1 MKEYLEK
8 SSKILDELQT
18 TEQGLSEAEAARRLS
33 EHGPNRLAAGKK
45 KSNLQ
50 RFFEELKDPMILIL
64 LAAAL
69 ISGITS
75 AYEGESYADVVII
88 LTVVIINAVLGVL
101 QESKAEK
108 AIEALQE
115 IAAATSKVMRGGK
128 MEVKKSEE
136 LVPGDIVILEAG
148 DAVPADGRI
157 LESASMKIEEAALT
171 GESVPVNKTADVLNA
186 GAASEVP
193 LGDRKNMVY
202 MGSTVVYGRGRAV
215 ITGTGMKTEM
225 GKIAHVLTQSADES
239 TPLQKRLNQLSKILS
254 VMVLAICAVIFVVGI
269 LKEGVTPQ
277 NILNTFMVAVS
288 LAVAAIPEGLAA
300 VVTIVLSIGV
310 TKMSKRNAV
319 IRKLT
324 AVETLGCTQVICSD
338 KTGTLTQN
346 KMTVVKHEG
355 SDIKRLVSV
364 MALCSDAE
372 PDENGEAVGEPTEC
386 ALVNDAQKEGCPKKS
401 LSVQYPRVG
410 EAPFDSMRK
419 RMTTI
424 HRANDGTYFSCTKGA
439 PDEILKRCTSVWRD
453 GRKQPMTEAFRQEI
467 LSQNK
472 AMADQA
478 LRVLAAAGR
487 AWNQM
492 PSSQEPD
499 FLEQDLCFL
508 GLCGMID
515 PVRPE
520 VVDAIRECRGAGIRP
535 VMITGDHKDTAVAIA
550 KKLGILE
557 AGRKAVTGAEIDQL
571 SDEELDRR
579 IEEYAVYARVQP
591 EHKVRIVD
599 AWKRKG
605 RITAMTGDGVNDAPS
620 IKRADIGIG
629 MGITG
634 TDVTKN
640 VADMVLADDNFATI
654 IVAVEEGRRIYD
666 NIRKAIQFLL
676 ASNLAEVLSIFCA
689 TLMGFTILNPVHLLW
704 INLITDSLPALALG
718 VDKNDGKKLMGRPP
732 RTASESLL
740 ANGGLSVI
748 CFYGALIA
756 GISLT
761 AFFTVPYMLMK
772 QERADFSV
780 AVLAA
785 FLEQKKVLK
794 RAQTYAFTVLGMS
807 QLFHAVGMRDVRQSI
822 FSRRPFENRL
832 MLVAGGIG
840 FLLQAA
846 VTELPFLT
854 GVFETL
860 RLSVGEWLYLAGL
873 SCFPLL
879 AHELFVLLEK
889 NGTQKPMEKFGR
901 DAYESD
907 RDHERAA

>member
-1 MKEYLEK
+1 MVRIGLFLYRKRPVYQWELITGTQKAFSEERTDGNERVSGK

-88 LTVVIINAVLGVL
+88 LAVVIINAVLGVL

-472 AMADQA
+472 AMADRHSACWRQ
-478 LRVLAAAGR
+478 
-487 AWNQM
+487 
-492 PSSQEPD
+492 QE
-499 FLEQDLCFL
+499 E
-508 GLCGMID
+508 
-515 PVRPE
+515 
-520 VVDAIRECRGAGIRP
+520 RGTR
-535 VMITGDHKDTAVAIA
+535 
-550 KKLGILE
+550 
-557 AGRKAVTGAEIDQL
+557 
-571 SDEELDRR
+571 
-579 IEEYAVYARVQP
+579 
-591 EHKVRIVD
+591 
-599 AWKRKG
+599 
-605 RITAMTGDGVNDAPS
+605 
-620 IKRADIGIG
+620 
-629 MGITG
+629 
-634 TDVTKN
+634 
-640 VADMVLADDNFATI
+640 
-654 IVAVEEGRRIYD
+654 
-666 NIRKAIQFLL
+666 
-676 ASNLAEVLSIFCA
+676 C
-689 TLMGFTILNPVHLLW
+689 
-704 INLITDSLPALALG
+704 
-718 VDKNDGKKLMGRPP
+718 RPP
-732 RTASESLL
+732 RSRTFWSR
-740 ANGGLSVI
+740 
-748 CFYGALIA
+748 
-756 GISLT
+756 IS
-761 AFFTVPYMLMK
+761 AF
-772 QERADFSV
+772 
-780 AVLAA
+780 
-785 FLEQKKVLK
+785 
-794 RAQTYAFTVLGMS
+794 
-807 QLFHAVGMRDVRQSI
+807 
-822 FSRRPFENRL
+822 
-832 MLVAGGIG
+832 
-840 FLLQAA
+840 
-846 VTELPFLT
+846 
-854 GVFETL
+854 
-860 RLSVGEWLYLAGL
+860 
-873 SCFPLL
+873 
-879 AHELFVLLEK
+879 
-889 NGTQKPMEKFGR
+889 
-901 DAYESD
+901 
-907 RDHERAA
+907 